1 MAISNFIETSGLTY
15 CGDDAKEIFSKEI
28 YNLDLR
34 GYGIT
39 LMDGVK
45 GKMKIYNGEVG
56 DVWQAYS
63 CPFSPNGEVVLS
75 EDYIEPAAIKV
86 NLENCYDEFW
96 NTYLVEQTSITLNGG
111 IPQTFFEWF
120 FNDKLIKKMDK
131 EYQEIFWKG
140 DSGYTG
146 STKAYL
152 KVTDGVES
160 ILKASG
166 NTISGSALT
175 VDNIEA
181 QIEGAIASAMSV
193 AASAE
198 TEIDDYKIFMNK
210 NDIRTLTVALGKD
223 CSCNSTNA
231 VFANYTKD
239 GDRLFVYGLEVVPC
253 ECSRNTI
260 IVAPARN
267 LVLGF
272 DTFDSHLEY
281 RIIDMR
287 ETTGDNAF
295 RVIALSNIAVG
306 VVYPQ
311 LAVISYVA

>member
-1 MAISNFIETSGLTY
+1 MAISSFVDVSGLTY
-15 CGDDAKEIFSKEI
+15 CGQEAQEIFSKEI

-45 GKMKIYNGEVG
+45 GKMKIYSGEIG

-75 EDYIEPAAIKV
+75 EDFIEPVEIKV
-86 NLENCYDEFW
+86 NLEECFSTYW
-96 NTYLVEQTSITLNGG
+96 NTFLVEQTSITLNGG

-120 FNDKLIKKMDK
+120 FNDKLIKKMSK
-131 EYQEIFWKG
+131 EYQEIFWQG

-146 STKAYL
+146 TTKAFL
-152 KVTDGVES
+152 KVTNGVEA

-166 NTISGSALT
+166 NTVSGSALT

-181 QIEGAIASAMSV
+181 QIEAAIASAMSV

-198 TEIDDYKIFMNK
+198 TEIDEYKIFMNR
-210 NDIRTLTVALGKD
+210 NDIRTLAVALGKD
-223 CSCNSTNA
+223 CTCNTTNS
-231 VFANYTKD
+231 VFANYTKE
-239 GDRLFVYGLEVVPC
+239 GEKLYVYGLEVVPC